1 MEKIVSITKQG
12 QLTIPKKLLQDFK
25 IRGATKAVV
34 YKVGNTIIVKP
45 KHDFRSL
52 SGSLK
57 SKIFLT
63 SKINNFCKLRK
74 KMLAFFELQK
84 SLIFVSFLV
93 NFINSYSF
101 LCTTAR

>member
-57 SKIFLT
+57 SKVSLT
-63 SKINNFCKLRK
+63 DKELHKARESFGKSWSRK
-74 KMLAFFELQK
+74 
-84 SLIFVSFLV
+84 S
-93 NFINSYSF
+93 
-101 LCTTAR
+101 